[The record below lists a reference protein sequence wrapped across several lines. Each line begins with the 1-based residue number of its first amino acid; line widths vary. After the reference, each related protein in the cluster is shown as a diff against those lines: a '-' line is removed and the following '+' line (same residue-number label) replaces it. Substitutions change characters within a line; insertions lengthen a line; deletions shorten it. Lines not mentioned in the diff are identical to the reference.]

1 MQLDG
6 VMGRPPHAPGSA
18 SVGGL
23 PSSLP
28 ARGLGSVR
36 HKQRE
41 SAMSYTPEIR
51 DRLAK
56 ALRLMASPHDGEAL
70 AAARA
75 AHRIIES
82 AGVTWD
88 AVLAQAG
95 DGALGQPPKPRW
107 AYRVW
112 HPTGALPPLSPPRDT
127 WRMTLTAIVQADAGT
142 PAQKAYVGTLL
153 RSGSTADPD
162 WRPSTYA
169 MASAITRMHD
179 DCFGGKAA

>member
-1 MQLDG
+1 MQN
-6 VMGRPPHAPGSA
+6 
-18 SVGGL
+18 
-23 PSSLP
+23 
-28 ARGLGSVR
+28 
-36 HKQRE
+36 
-41 SAMSYTPEIR
+41 AMPYTPEIR

-95 DGALGQPPKPRW
+95 GDGALGRPLKPRW
-107 AYRVW
+107 SYRVW

-153 RSGSTADPD
+153 RSGMTADPD